1 MDNFFGI
8 GLPEFV
14 LIVVIAGMVM
24 GPERIVRAARA
35 LGRIVARLQVVS
47 RGFLRQLNA
56 ELDSVDQGGQLRD
69 TVEEL
74 HLLRR
79 QVAELRDEVFTLA
92 SGTAQETR
100 QIVLDTKREA
110 HNSIMPPNFAPAL
123 KKPEPPAITTTSVH
137 RPPSLLSTPGAPT
150 ASNGQVA
157 NPPATPP
164 AMPPPLAKLPRR
176 VSVAEDPDE

>member
-1 MDNFFGI
+1 MDNIFGI
-8 GLPEFV
+8 GLPEFI

-24 GPERIVRAARA
+24 GPERIVRAART
-35 LGRIVARLQVVS
+35 LGRLTASLQVVS

-56 ELDSVDQGGQLRD
+56 ELDSVDQEGQLRG

-74 HLLRR
+74 QQLRR

-100 QIVLDTKREA
+100 QLVLDTKREA
-110 HNSIMPPNFAPAL
+110 QNSIMPPSLSAAL
-123 KKPEPPAITTTSVH
+123 KQPEPPAANAAPVH
-137 RPPSLLSTPGAPT
+137 RPPSLLATPSAPA

-157 NPPATPP
+157 VPPATPP
-164 AMPPPLAKLPRR
+164 LLAKLPRR